1 MKNKKTYTAK
11 DVLAGINI
19 VNFAF
24 ILVSMTNVFLI
35 IFLRQGVPIISTLFS
50 FNLTLCLGLCLLHLF
65 FFPKVFRSQK
75 DEN

>member
-24 ILVSMTNVFLI
+24 IVASMTNVFLVLL
-35 IFLRQGVPIISTLFS
+35 LRNGIDTVFTIFS
-50 FNLTLCLGLCLLHLF
+50 FNITLFIGLTLLHLF
-65 FFPKVFRSQK
+65 FFPKVFRRQK
-75 DEN
+75 